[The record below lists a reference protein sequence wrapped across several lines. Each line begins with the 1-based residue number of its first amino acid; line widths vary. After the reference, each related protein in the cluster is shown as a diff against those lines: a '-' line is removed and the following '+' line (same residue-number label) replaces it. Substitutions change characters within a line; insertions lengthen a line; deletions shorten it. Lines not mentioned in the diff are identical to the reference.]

1 MYAKDLNE
9 PNYQFLNKKR
19 EDVGIKHLK
28 DPKAFIEYSG
38 HMEHAYNSIINYNPN
53 RSNSMQFSLNSIHVM
68 SHYFLLSKASTNS
81 LYLIFLTR
89 ANFLLVTSY

>member
-19 EDVGIKHLK
+19 EDVGIKCLK

-38 HMEHAYNSIINYNPN
+38 HMEHAYNNVIDYNPN
-53 RSNSMQFSLNSIHVM
+53 RSNSMQFNLEFYSGYVSLFFIKQSIYKFSISYLFNEGKLFP
-68 SHYFLLSKASTNS
+68 SH
-81 LYLIFLTR
+81 
-89 ANFLLVTSY
+89 